1 MSAPYSQKLQA
12 KVIATATGADAEVS
26 MGEAPFA
33 GTLTD
38 ASYTPD
44 ATITG
49 VDTNS
54 RTISIINKGAS
65 GTGTT
70 SMASLALTNGVNATG
85 YDEKPLTLSATPA
98 NLVVAKGDI
107 ISYKSLHIGTGL
119 ADPGGL
125 VQVELTASYA

>member
-12 KVIATATGADAEVS
+12 KTIAVATASDTEVS

-38 ASYTPD
+38 ATYTPD

-54 RTISIINKGAS
+54 RTISIVNKGQT
-65 GTGTT
+65 GVGTT
-70 SMASLALTNGVNATG
+70 SMASLALTNGVNAPG
-85 YDEKPLTLSATPA
+85 YDEKAITLSGTPA

-107 ISYKSLHIGTGL
+107 LSFKSLHIGTGL